1 MAIVEAEYEEVLCAN
16 DEVAEEEEE
25 EQDVVAVVDLRPNE

>member
-16 DEVAEEEEE
+16 DEVEEE